1 MILHSILHLQFL
13 TKLSDARPTLCCD
26 NGFCLRALLWYF
38 LSSIYF
44 CIQTTEA
51 RKTHWRQRAESI
63 FIRREGQ
70 PTDLNDHTCCVT
82 YPTSAVSIINVCF
95 YYKLQLCLLKSN
107 FCMFMWSVY
116 SDFLFLALCAL
127 TLVPGDKYIFKKI
140 HKKLNVNHVNSTV

>member
-13 TKLSDARPTLCCD
+13 TKLSDARPHSV
-26 NGFCLRALLWYF
+26 LW
-38 LSSIYF
+38 SSIYF

-116 SDFLFLALCAL
+116 SDFLFLALRAL
-127 TLVPGDKYIFKKI
+127 TLVTGDKYIFKKL

>member
-26 NGFCLRALLWYF
+26 NGFCLRALLWCF

-51 RKTHWRQRAESI
+51 RKTHWRQRVESI
-63 FIRREGQ
+63 FIRRERQ

-82 YPTSAVSIINVCF
+82 YPTSAVSIRNVCF

-107 FCMFMWSVY
+107 FCMFMWNVY

-127 TLVPGDKYIFKKI
+127 TLVTVDKYIKKKEI
-140 HKKLNVNHVNSTV
+140 KC